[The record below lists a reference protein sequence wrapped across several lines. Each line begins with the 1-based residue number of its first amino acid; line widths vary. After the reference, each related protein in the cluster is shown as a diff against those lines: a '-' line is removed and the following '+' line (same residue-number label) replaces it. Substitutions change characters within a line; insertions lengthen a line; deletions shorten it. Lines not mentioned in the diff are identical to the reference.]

1 MGFFDFV
8 TAPFKAIGHGLNKVV
23 KTVGKGL
30 STVYNKVLKPAVNFV
45 GNKVLKPV
53 YKKVIKPVFDKGM
66 KVLDKGIDTGMKMA
80 DLGVKTA
87 TGFSKILTNPIK
99 LIGGWDIGNCRS
111 HQDKVKI
118 LFLFLDWK

>member
-8 TAPFKAIGHGLNKVV
+8 TAPFEAIGHGLSKVV

-53 YKKVIKPVFDKGM
+53 YKKVIKPVFNKVIKPVFDKGM

-87 TGFSKILTNPIK
+87 TGFSKILTNPIM
-99 LIGGWDIGNCRS
+99 LIGGGILA
-111 HQDKVKI
+111 VVVLTKI
-118 LFLFLDWK
+118 K